1 MKQILYIVMMFC
13 SVVAS
18 AQGLNDGM
26 SVDKI
31 REKIVNTFEKAASV
45 QTEDR
50 YSITGDSYSIF
61 NCSESYDITMQTMS
75 GKLIGNNEDGDRRL
89 HMEEKQ
95 MKSCMDVF
103 SSMFGECSI
112 YCPKSYSLAVQTD
125 KSALY
130 DDLVIPID
138 TLRMGI
144 RLAMHQTSD
153 IEKSTG
159 AYREWFSFNMIR
171 CTNPEDLFFH
181 TLAARYEAE
190 PECMPAEKSNA
201 EIVAEAHRI
210 ISDFLS
216 NEKAVKVYD
225 AKFESD
231 DVYGAEGSSRA
242 AFGKKSVRMDGK
254 HYFISCDK
262 NQMSDKAVEF
272 FNRMKTFACKT
283 TNMSLYSHINIKRRF
298 SEEESDEEMLRVC
311 IFKDRTPESKEH
323 LITLGFDKNGLHILD
338 VETEYGKDNV
348 PEKWVSIKTIS
359 GNNVK
364 WIKGLEP

>member
-13 SVVAS
+13 SVVAG

-50 YSITGDSYSIF
+50 YSIAKGTYYVFDGMEGYELS
-61 NCSESYDITMQTMS
+61 MQTMS
-75 GKLIGNNEDGDRRL
+75 GIMLDDKEEGDRRL

-95 MKSCMDVF
+95 MKVYMDIF
-103 SSMFGECSI
+103 SSMFGECSV
-112 YCPKSYSLAVQTD
+112 YCPKSYGLVVQTD
-125 KSALY
+125 KDSIY
-130 DDLVIPID
+130 DNYVIPID
-138 TLRMGI
+138 TMKMGI
-144 RLAMHQTSD
+144 SLAKRDSSD
-153 IEKSTG
+153 TNTRAG
-159 AYREWFSFNMIR
+159 AYLEWFSFNMTR
-171 CTNPEDLFFH
+171 CTDSRIPFFH
-181 TLAARYEAE
+181 TMNVRYQKE
-190 PECMPAEKSNA
+190 PGSFPAVKSYA
-201 EIVAEAHRI
+201 DKVHEAHAI

-225 AKFESD
+225 VKFESD
-231 DVYGAEGSSRA
+231 NVYGAEGSARA
-242 AFGKKSVRMDGK
+242 DFGKDAVRMEGK

-272 FNRMKTFACKT
+272 FDRIKTFARQT
-283 TNMSLYSHINIKRRF
+283 GNMCLFSPINIKRVF
-298 SEEESDEEMLRVC
+298 NEKDYEERVLRVE
-311 IFKDRTPESKEH
+311 IFNSEVNTYCER
-323 LITLGFDKNGLHILD
+323 LLRLGFDKNGLHILD

-348 PEKWVSIKTIS
+348 PEKWMNIKTIS
-359 GNNVK
+359 GNKVK